1 MLHFMALVISHIS
14 YFMV

>member
-1 MLHFMALVISHIS
+1 MALVISHIS